1 MRGKNRAFGRG
12 VSRHWRNFFQL
23 QAGHEHWRWR
33 NAAPAVELP
42 AGTKEFDF
50 RAEGDVEDHLGG
62 AAIELL
68 RELKKRALAEILAV
82 GGTPEGDVEGL
93 LLDLLGDREGAKE
106 GAGNGFGDVER
117 RAVAVRFETRIGRDE
132 RKFEGHS
139 GVPFLFQRECST
151 EKLLRRKTRWEAL
164 ARIRRRA
171 DPSPQKTRLG
181 MTISRIRLLQTPGGT
196 LGPVAHGFSCPCRGL
211 VRVARSAWIGDFVFI
226 GHVWRDECERVGAN
240 FHVGDGGGDFRHV
253 AGDATA
259 AG

>member
-1 MRGKNRAFGRG
+1 M
-12 VSRHWRNFFQL
+12 

-42 AGTKEFDF
+42 ARAEEFDL
-50 RAEGDVEDHLGG
+50 RAEGDVENHLGG

-117 RAVAVRFETRIGRDE
+117 RAVAVRFEPGVGRDE

-139 GVPFLFQRECST
+139 GVPFLFQREFNT
-151 EKLLRRKTRWEAL
+151 GRWE
-164 ARIRRRA
+164 
-171 DPSPQKTRLG
+171 G
-181 MTISRIRLLQTPGGT
+181 
-196 LGPVAHGFSCPCRGL
+196 
-211 VRVARSAWIGDFVFI
+211 
-226 GHVWRDECERVGAN
+226 
-240 FHVGDGGGDFRHV
+240 
-253 AGDATA
+253 
-259 AG
+259 